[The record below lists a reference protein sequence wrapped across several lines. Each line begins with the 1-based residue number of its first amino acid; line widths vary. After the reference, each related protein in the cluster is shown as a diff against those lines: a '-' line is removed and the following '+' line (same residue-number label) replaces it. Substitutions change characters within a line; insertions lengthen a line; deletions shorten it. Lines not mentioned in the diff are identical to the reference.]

1 MKVLVVSA
9 HPDDLEI
16 GCGGTL
22 KKLQEQ
28 GASIT
33 SIVMVRPSTEINSAR
48 NQTIV
53 QQELNDSYSISG
65 FKLQIFPTSL
75 HENGRPNLVCDNQT
89 MTVLDGYIN
98 NCDIAILPN
107 PQDYHQDHLTTY
119 RLAYPLVQKKAVQI
133 WTMTSWPYCTHHQ
146 SNTANLY
153 YDISNQWTFKEKLL
167 NCYHSYLTTDR
178 INQIRLVNQYQGV
191 RNNMPVAEAF
201 TVVKHCA

>member
-1 MKVLVVSA
+1 MKVLVISA

-22 KKLQEQ
+22 KKLQDQ

-33 SIVMVRPSTEINSAR
+33 SIVMVRPSAEVNNTR

-53 QQELNDSYSISG
+53 QQELDASYTLSKFRLRVFS
-65 FKLQIFPTSL
+65 TNL
-75 HENGRPNLVCDNQT
+75 HADGRPSLVCDNQT
-89 MTVLDGYIN
+89 MTILDRYID

-119 RLAYPLVQKKAVQI
+119 RLAYPLLQKKAVQI

-146 SNTANLY
+146 TNTANLH
-153 YDISNQWTFKEKLL
+153 YDISDQWLFKESLL
-167 NCYHSYLTTDR
+167 NCYRSYLTPDR
-178 INQIRLVNQYQGV
+178 INQIQLVNQYQGV
-191 RNNMPVAEAF
+191 RNNMPMAEAF